1 MMSSMIRAY
10 NLQNNRPK
18 SILLYKNTE
27 TGLFS
32 FSDMETEVNEK
43 LVPLEK
49 LSLDLIENLGSMTR
63 IEVSIVSGISLD
75 VCDNILTELQISGLI
90 EIREYDKKLLE
101 NNLNEIEKEIGD
113 EWRTPYVK
121 EMISKNFLKQ
131 FIITNKGREANKKGS
146 KTIIKNTKLN
156 MMIVGDPFHLFY
168 DKVNLRADGYE
179 VVQIN
184 DNSTKNILNISEDF
198 SNYTGIKPIAIS
210 SSTVIVLFL
219 T

>member
-1 MMSSMIRAY
+1 MIRAY

-75 VCDNILTELQISGLI
+75 VCDNILAELQISGLI
-90 EIREYDKKLLE
+90 EIREYDKKLRP
-101 NNLNEIEKEIGD
+101 NNDNKSEIDDAYFDKF
-113 EWRTPYVK
+113 R
-121 EMISKNFLKQ
+121 
-131 FIITNKGREANKKGS
+131 NKKKLRTTQEIKLS
-146 KTIIKNTKLN
+146 KK
-156 MMIVGDPFHLFY
+156 
-168 DKVNLRADGYE
+168 
-179 VVQIN
+179 
-184 DNSTKNILNISEDF
+184 
-198 SNYTGIKPIAIS
+198 
-210 SSTVIVLFL
+210 
-219 T
+219 

>member
-1 MMSSMIRAY
+1 MSSMIRAY

-75 VCDNILTELQISGLI
+75 VCDNILAELQISGLI
-90 EIREYDKKLLE
+90 EIRE
-101 NNLNEIEKEIGD
+101 
-113 EWRTPYVK
+113 
-121 EMISKNFLKQ
+121 
-131 FIITNKGREANKKGS
+131 
-146 KTIIKNTKLN
+146 
-156 MMIVGDPFHLFY
+156 
-168 DKVNLRADGYE
+168 
-179 VVQIN
+179 
-184 DNSTKNILNISEDF
+184 
-198 SNYTGIKPIAIS
+198 
-210 SSTVIVLFL
+210 
-219 T
+219 

>member
-75 VCDNILTELQISGLI
+75 VCDNILAELQISGLI

-131 FIITNKGREANKKGS
+131 FLS
-146 KTIIKNTKLN
+146 
-156 MMIVGDPFHLFY
+156 
-168 DKVNLRADGYE
+168 
-179 VVQIN
+179 
-184 DNSTKNILNISEDF
+184 
-198 SNYTGIKPIAIS
+198 
-210 SSTVIVLFL
+210 
-219 T
+219 

>member
-75 VCDNILTELQISGLI
+75 VCDNILAELQISGLI

-121 EMISKNFLKQ
+121 EMISKKFLKQ
-131 FIITNKGREANKKGS
+131 FIITNKGREANTKGS

-179 VVQIN
+179 VVKIN
-184 DNSTKNILNISEDF
+184 NNTTKNILNI
-198 SNYTGIKPIAIS
+198 YLGKKTKL
-210 SSTVIVLFL
+210 VLC
-219 T
+219 